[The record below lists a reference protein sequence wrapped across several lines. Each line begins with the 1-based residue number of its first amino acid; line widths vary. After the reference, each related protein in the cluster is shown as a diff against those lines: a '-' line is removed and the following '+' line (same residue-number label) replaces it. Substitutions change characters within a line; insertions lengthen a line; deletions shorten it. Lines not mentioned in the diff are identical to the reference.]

1 MKNRTMLRAVK
12 MLNIVNA
19 TAVFAVAWY
28 VFYADF
34 IMAPFYRR
42 GNFVVIA
49 IFMVLY
55 SLYGRVYDAFKVS
68 LYRISEMV
76 YSQALATFFS
86 DAVMYVII

>member
-42 GNFVVIA
+42 GNFVIPRFA
-49 IFMVLY
+49 
-55 SLYGRVYDAFKVS
+55 
-68 LYRISEMV
+68 LYRL
-76 YSQALATFFS
+76 Y
-86 DAVMYVII
+86 